1 MIKDLYPEYRKTFQN
16 SVEGKYTTKLLKM
29 GKKYDQILHHR
40 RYMKVKVKLLS
51 RVRLFVTPM
60 DCSLPGSSVYVIFW
74 ARILEWVAN
83 HPLLQGIFPT
93 QGSTPIYCIAGR
105 FFTIWATRE
114 ASTPTIWP
122 SNSTPRYLPKRNKNY
137 I

>member
-93 QGSTPIYCIAGR
+93 QGSNTHLLHCRQILY
-105 FFTIWATRE
+105 
-114 ASTPTIWP
+114 
-122 SNSTPRYLPKRNKNY
+122 YLSHQGSLY
-137 I
+137 TYHMTQ